1 MKIKIRKK
9 INGEKKMTESIL
21 DKKIEAIDLEI
32 NKMKKQLEEK
42 EAKREALIKVG
53 DAAMPIIDILTMMD
67 EYRKSTITN
76 KTELLNAIEK
86 EIMTALEQAD

>member
-9 INGEKKMTESIL
+9 EKEEKMTENIL
-21 DKKIEAIDLEI
+21 DQKIEAMDIEI
-32 NKMKKQLEEK
+32 NNLRKKLGEK
-42 EAKREALIKVG
+42 EARREAILKVG

-67 EYRKSTITN
+67 EYKKSTITN

-86 EIMTALEQAD
+86 EIMTAIEQAD

>member
-9 INGEKKMTESIL
+9 EKEEKMTESIL
-21 DKKIEAIDLEI
+21 DQKIEAMDIEI
-32 NKMKKQLEEK
+32 NNLRKQLEDK
-42 EAKREALIKVG
+42 ETRREAIIKVG
-53 DAAMPIIDILTMMD
+53 DAAMPIIDILTMID
-67 EYRKSTITN
+67 EYKKSTITN